1 MLPATS
7 GASETEAFGMSFNKY
22 PNVFSPIRIG
32 NMEVKNRIQFSPMV
46 SSLSTPTG
54 GVSPE
59 LLGYIKYQAQSGV
72 GVITIGS
79 TPIDHINGVDFFG
92 ALDVTSDDNITDLR
106 RISEITHRYGVK
118 ISCELVH
125 AGRSAPKCFRPNS
138 PAIAPSA
145 IPVENG
151 PTDIREMNETDMEIV
166 RNEYC
171 DVAERLMKAGFDMV
185 MVHAAH
191 GNLLAQF
198 MSPKYNRRTDEYGGS
213 FENRVR
219 WPLSVLK
226 AMRERVGRGLCIDM
240 RISGDELV
248 PGGMGIEETKAFIR
262 LAQEYIDTV
271 HVSQGLIVEPRYM
284 PYTMP
289 AFYLPHCHNVKWSE
303 QVKADPEIHIPVTV
317 VGSITTIAEAEEI
330 IASGKADMVAMARQL
345 MCDNQLLHN
354 AYRGEEEKTR
364 PCLRCHECAPAEIV
378 HLRCAT
384 NPRLGREFELGEI
397 QPSRHPRKVVVVGGG
412 VAGCMA
418 AKTLVER
425 GHEVILME
433 QGDKLGGRLHEISCL
448 SFKFDMRRHLK
459 WLMSSTMECG
469 AKILLNT
476 EATPE
481 NILALKPDV
490 VFIATGADRIAP
502 PIPGLN
508 RSNVHHVLD
517 VDTGREAV
525 GDTVVV
531 CGGGLSGTESAL
543 QLAMEGKKVTVVDM
557 LPVEQ
562 FARDH
567 SPAPRGMLL
576 QLLEQYGVKL
586 IGSVRVCEIGDDGVA
601 VQSMDGTKT
610 VLPCNDVVA
619 AFGMKKNDR
628 LLKQMQELMPD
639 VIAVGDCNVV
649 KNIKNANQVAFNL
662 ALDL

>member
-1 MLPATS
+1 M
-7 GASETEAFGMSFNKY
+7 GFNKY

-459 WLMSSTMECG
+459 WLMSSTMGCG

-601 VQSMDGTKT
+601 VQSMDGAKT
-610 VLPCNDVVA
+610 VLPCDDVVA

>member
-1 MLPATS
+1 MS
-7 GASETEAFGMSFNKY
+7 SFNKY
-22 PNVFSPIRIG
+22 PHVFSPIKIG

-92 ALDVTSDDNITDLR
+92 ALDVTSDDNMTDLR
-106 RISEITHRYGVK
+106 RISEVVHRYGAKV
-118 ISCELVH
+118 SCELVH
-125 AGRSAPKCFRPNS
+125 AGRSAPKQFRPNS

-151 PTDIREMNETDMEIV
+151 PTDIREMDEKDMETI

-171 DVAERLMKAGFDMV
+171 EVAERLMKSGFDMV

-198 MSPKYNRRTDEYGGS
+198 MSPKYNHRTDEYGGS

-226 AMRERVGRGLCIDM
+226 AMRERVGKGLCIDM

-271 HVSQGLIVEPRYM
+271 HVSQGLIVEPKYM

-345 MCDNQLLHN
+345 MCDNKLLYN
-354 AYRGEEEKTR
+354 AYRGMEEKTR
-364 PCLRCHECAPAEIV
+364 PCLRCHECAPADIV

-384 NPRLGREFELGEI
+384 NPRLGRESELGEI
-397 QPSRHPRKVVVVGGG
+397 QPSRTPKKVVVVGGG

-425 GHEVILME
+425 GHNVTLME
-433 QGDKLGGRLHEISCL
+433 KSDKLGGRLHEISCL
-448 SFKFDMRRHLK
+448 SFKFDMRRHLQ
-459 WLMSSTMECG
+459 WLMSSTLECG

-481 NILALKPDV
+481 NIMALAPDA
-490 VFIATGADRIAP
+490 VFVATGADRLTL
-502 PIPGLN
+502 PIPGMD
-508 RSNVHHVLD
+508 RANVHHVLD
-517 VDTGREAV
+517 VDTGRVQIGEN
-525 GDTVVV
+525 VVV

-543 QLAMEGKKVTVVDM
+543 QLAMDGKKVTVIDM

-562 FARDH
+562 FAKDH

-576 QLLEQYGVKL
+576 QLLERYGVKL
-586 IGSVRVCEIGDDGVA
+586 IGGVRVCEIGDDGVH
-601 VQSMDGTKT
+601 VMTQDGTVS
-610 VLPCNDVVA
+610 VLPCDDVVA
-619 AFGMKKNDR
+619 AFGMKKNDA
-628 LLKQMQELMPD
+628 LLKQMRELLPD

-649 KNIKNANQVAFNL
+649 KNIKNANHVAFNM
-662 ALDL
+662 ALEL

>member
-1 MLPATS
+1 
-7 GASETEAFGMSFNKY
+7 MSFNRY
-22 PNVFSPIRIG
+22 PHVFSPIKIG

-46 SSLSTPTG
+46 SSLSTPSG

-92 ALDVTSDDNITDLR
+92 ALDVTSDDNMTDLR
-106 RISEITHRYGVK
+106 RISEVVHRYGAK

-125 AGRSAPKCFRPNS
+125 AGRSAPKQFRPHS

-151 PTDIREMNETDMEIV
+151 PTDIREMDERDMETV
-166 RNEYC
+166 CREYC
-171 DVAERLMKAGFDMV
+171 DVAERLMRSGFDMV

-198 MSPKYNRRTDEYGGS
+198 LSPKYNQRTDAYGGS

-219 WPLSVLK
+219 WPLAVLK
-226 AMRERVGRGLCIDM
+226 AMRERVGTGLCIDM

-248 PGGMGIEETKAFIR
+248 PGGMGIEETKAFIC

-303 QVKADPEIHIPVTV
+303 QVKADPMIHIPVTV
-317 VGSITTIAEAEEI
+317 VGSITTVEEAEEI

-345 MCDNQLLHN
+345 MCDNKLLYN
-354 AYRGEEEKTR
+354 AYRGQEDKTR
-364 PCLRCHECAPAEIV
+364 PCLRCHECAPADIV

-397 QPSRHPRKVVVVGGG
+397 QPSRHPKKVVVVGGG

-425 GHEVILME
+425 GHDVTLIEKS
-433 QGDKLGGRLHEISCL
+433 DKLGGRLHEISCL

-459 WLMSSTMECG
+459 WLMESTMECG

-481 NILALKPDV
+481 YILALEPDA
-490 VFIATGADRIAP
+490 VFVATGADRIAP
-502 PIPGLN
+502 PIPGLD
-508 RSNVHHVLD
+508 SAKVHHVLD
-517 VDTGREAV
+517 VDTGRETV
-525 GDTVVV
+525 GEMVVV

-543 QLAMEGKKVTVVDM
+543 QLAMDGKKVTVVDM
-557 LPVEQ
+557 LPADQ

-576 QLLEQYGVKL
+576 QLLEQYGVRL
-586 IGSVRVCEIGDDGVA
+586 IGSVRVCEIREDGVV
-601 VQSMDGTKT
+601 VQALDGTKT
-610 VLPCNDVVA
+610 LLPCDDVVA
-619 AFGMKKNDR
+619 AFGMKKNDALFR
-628 LLKQMQELMPD
+628 EMQQLLPD

-649 KNIKNANQVAFNL
+649 RNIKNANHVAFNL
-662 ALDL
+662 ALEL

>member
-1 MLPATS
+1 
-7 GASETEAFGMSFNKY
+7 MSFNKY

-481 NILALKPDV
+481 IILALKPDV

-601 VQSMDGTKT
+601 VQSMDGAKT
-610 VLPCNDVVA
+610 VLPCDDVVA

>member
-1 MLPATS
+1 MS
-7 GASETEAFGMSFNKY
+7 SFNKY
-22 PNVFSPIRIG
+22 PNVFSPIKIG

-54 GVSPE
+54 GVSAE
-59 LLGYIKYQAQSGV
+59 LLGYIKYQAQSGA

-92 ALDVTSDDNITDLR
+92 ALDVTSDDNMTDLR
-106 RISEITHRYGVK
+106 RISEVVHRYGAKV
-118 ISCELVH
+118 SCELVH
-125 AGRSAPKCFRPNS
+125 AGRSAPKQFRPNS

-151 PTDIREMNETDMEIV
+151 PTDIREMDEHDMETI
-166 RNEYC
+166 RDEYC
-171 DVAERLMKAGFDMV
+171 DVAERLMRSGFDMV

-198 MSPKYNRRTDEYGGS
+198 MSPKYNQRTDEYGGS

-219 WPLSVLK
+219 WPLSVLR

-303 QVKADPEIHIPVTV
+303 HVKADPEIHIPVTV

-345 MCDNQLLHN
+345 MCDNKLLYN
-354 AYRGEEEKTR
+354 AYHGMEEKTR
-364 PCLRCHECAPAEIV
+364 PCLRCHECAPADIV

-384 NPRLGREFELGEI
+384 NPRLGRESELGEI
-397 QPSRHPRKVVVVGGG
+397 QPSRHPKKVVVVGGG

-425 GHEVILME
+425 GHDVTLIEKS
-433 QGDKLGGRLHEISCL
+433 DKLGGRLHEISCL
-448 SFKFDMRRHLK
+448 SFKFDMRRHLQ

-469 AKILLNT
+469 AKIMLNT
-476 EATPE
+476 DATLE
-481 NILALKPDV
+481 TIMALKPDA
-490 VFIATGADRIAP
+490 VFIATGADRLTL
-502 PIPGLN
+502 PIPGID
-508 RSNVHHVLD
+508 RANVHHVLD
-517 VDTGREAV
+517 VDTGRAQV
-525 GDTVVV
+525 GDNVVV

-543 QLAMEGKKVTVVDM
+543 QLAMDGKQVTVIDM
-557 LPVEQ
+557 LPVDQ

-567 SPAPRGMLL
+567 APAPRGMLL
-576 QLLEQYGVKL
+576 QLLEKYNVKL
-586 IGSVRVCEIGDDGVA
+586 IGGVRVCRISDEGVHVEA
-601 VQSMDGTKT
+601 QDGTSS
-610 VLPCNDVVA
+610 VIPCDDVVA
-619 AFGMKKNDR
+619 AFGMKKNDT
-628 LLKQMQELMPD
+628 LLKQMREILPD

-649 KNIKNANQVAFNL
+649 KNIKNANHVAFNM
-662 ALDL
+662 ALEL

>member
-1 MLPATS
+1 MS
-7 GASETEAFGMSFNKY
+7 SFNKY
-22 PNVFSPIRIG
+22 PHVFSPIKIG

-92 ALDVTSDDNITDLR
+92 ALDVTSDDNMTDLR
-106 RISEITHRYGVK
+106 RISEVVHRYGAKV
-118 ISCELVH
+118 SCELVH
-125 AGRSAPKCFRPNS
+125 AGRSAPKQFRPNS

-151 PTDIREMNETDMEIV
+151 PTDIREMDEKDMETI

-171 DVAERLMKAGFDMV
+171 DVAERLMKSGFDMV

-198 MSPKYNRRTDEYGGS
+198 MSPKYNQRTDEYGGS

-219 WPLSVLK
+219 WPISVLK

-271 HVSQGLIVEPRYM
+271 HVSQGLIVEPKYM

-345 MCDNQLLHN
+345 MCDNKLLYN
-354 AYRGEEEKTR
+354 AYHGMEEKTR
-364 PCLRCHECAPAEIV
+364 PCLRCHECAPADIV

-384 NPRLGREFELGEI
+384 NPRLGRESEIPEEL
-397 QPSRHPRKVVVVGGG
+397 PYAKHKKRVVVVG
-412 VAGCMA
+412 A
-418 AKTLVER
+418 ALR
-425 GHEVILME
+425 
-433 QGDKLGGRLHEISCL
+433 
-448 SFKFDMRRHLK
+448 
-459 WLMSSTMECG
+459 
-469 AKILLNT
+469 
-476 EATPE
+476 
-481 NILALKPDV
+481 
-490 VFIATGADRIAP
+490 
-502 PIPGLN
+502 
-508 RSNVHHVLD
+508 
-517 VDTGREAV
+517 
-525 GDTVVV
+525 
-531 CGGGLSGTESAL
+531 
-543 QLAMEGKKVTVVDM
+543 
-557 LPVEQ
+557 
-562 FARDH
+562 
-567 SPAPRGMLL
+567 
-576 QLLEQYGVKL
+576 
-586 IGSVRVCEIGDDGVA
+586 
-601 VQSMDGTKT
+601 
-610 VLPCNDVVA
+610 A
-619 AFGMKKNDR
+619 AW
-628 LLKQMQELMPD
+628 LLKL
-639 VIAVGDCNVV
+639 
-649 KNIKNANQVAFNL
+649 L
-662 ALDL
+662 

>member
-1 MLPATS
+1 
-7 GASETEAFGMSFNKY
+7 
-22 PNVFSPIRIG
+22 
-32 NMEVKNRIQFSPMV
+32 MEVQNRIQFSPMV
-46 SSLSTPTG
+46 SSLSTPSG
-54 GVSPE
+54 GVSNE

-72 GVITIGS
+72 GIITIGS
-79 TPIDHINGVDFFG
+79 TPIDYINGVDFFG

-106 RISEITHRYGVK
+106 RLSEVAHRYGVK
-118 ISCELVH
+118 LSCELVH
-125 AGRSAPKCFRPNS
+125 AGRSAPKQFRPDS

-151 PTDIREMNETDMEIV
+151 PTDIREMDEQDMETI
-166 RNEYC
+166 RQEYC
-171 DVAERLMKAGFDMV
+171 EVAERLMKSGFDMV

-198 MSPKYNRRTDEYGGS
+198 MSPKYNQRTDEYGGS
-213 FENRVR
+213 FENRIR

-226 AMRERVGRGLCIDM
+226 EMRERVGNRICIDM

-262 LAQEYIDTV
+262 LAQKYIDTV
-271 HVSQGLIVEPRYM
+271 HVSQGLIVEPKYM

-364 PCLRCHECAPAEIV
+364 PCLRCHECAPADIV

-384 NPRLGREFELGEI
+384 NPKLGREFELGEI
-397 QPSRHPRKVVVVGGG
+397 QPSRHPKKVVVVGGG

-425 GHEVILME
+425 GHDVILLE
-433 QGDKLGGRLHEISCL
+433 KSNKLGGRLHEISRL
-448 SFKFDMRRHLK
+448 SFKFDMRRHLE
-459 WLMSSTMECG
+459 WLMRTTMECG

-476 EATPE
+476 DVSIET
-481 NILALKPDV
+481 IKALNPDV
-490 VFIATGADRIAP
+490 VFVATGSDRLAL
-502 PIPGLN
+502 PIPGID
-508 RSNVHHVLD
+508 RPNVHHVLD
-517 VDTGREAV
+517 VDTGRESV

-543 QLAMEGKKVTVVDM
+543 QLAIDGKKVTVVDM
-557 LPVEQ
+557 IPTEQ
-562 FARDH
+562 FAKDH
-567 SPAPRGMLL
+567 SPSPRGMLL
-576 QLLEQYGVKL
+576 QLLNQYGVTL
-586 IGSVRVCEIGDDGVA
+586 IGNVRVCEITDSGVTVQNADG
-601 VQSMDGTKT
+601 SMSVIACD
-610 VLPCNDVVA
+610 DVVA
-619 AFGMKKNDR
+619 AFGMKKNDT
-628 LLKQMQELMPD
+628 LLNQLKEVLPD
-639 VIAVGDCNVV
+639 VIAIGDCNVV

-662 ALDL
+662 ALEI

>member
-1 MLPATS
+1 MS
-7 GASETEAFGMSFNKY
+7 SFNKY
-22 PNVFSPIRIG
+22 PHVFSPIKIG

-92 ALDVTSDDNITDLR
+92 ALDVTSDDNMTDLR
-106 RISEITHRYGVK
+106 RISEVVHRYGAKV
-118 ISCELVH
+118 SCELVH
-125 AGRSAPKCFRPNS
+125 AGRSAPKQFRPNS

-151 PTDIREMNETDMEIV
+151 PTDIREMDEKDMETI

-171 DVAERLMKAGFDMV
+171 EVAERLMKSGFDMV

-198 MSPKYNRRTDEYGGS
+198 MSPKYNQRTDEYGGS

-226 AMRERVGRGLCIDM
+226 AMRERVGKGLCIDM

-262 LAQEYIDTV
+262 LAQEYIATV
-271 HVSQGLIVEPRYM
+271 HISQGLIVEPKYM

-345 MCDNQLLHN
+345 MCDNKLLYN
-354 AYRGEEEKTR
+354 AYRGMEEKTR
-364 PCLRCHECAPAEIV
+364 PCLRCHECAPADIV

-384 NPRLGREFELGEI
+384 NPRLGRESELGEI
-397 QPSRHPRKVVVVGGG
+397 QPSRTPKKVVVVGGG

-425 GHEVILME
+425 GHDVTLIEKS
-433 QGDKLGGRLHEISCL
+433 DKLGGRLHEISCL
-448 SFKFDMRRHLK
+448 SFKFDMRRHLQ

-469 AKILLNT
+469 AKIMLST

-481 NILALKPDV
+481 SIMALAPDT
-490 VFIATGADRIAP
+490 VFVATGADRLTL
-502 PIPGLN
+502 PIPGID
-508 RSNVHHVLD
+508 RANVHHVLD
-517 VDTGREAV
+517 VDTGRVEV
-525 GDTVVV
+525 GENVVV

-543 QLAMEGKKVTVVDM
+543 QLAMDGKKVTVIDM

-562 FARDH
+562 FAKDH

-586 IGSVRVCEIGDDGVA
+586 IGGVRVCEIGDDGVHVMA
-601 VQSMDGTKT
+601 QDGTAS
-610 VLPCNDVVA
+610 VLPCDDVVA
-619 AFGMKKNDR
+619 AFGMKKNDA
-628 LLKQMQELMPD
+628 LLKQMRELLPD

-649 KNIKNANQVAFNL
+649 KNIKNANHVAFNM
-662 ALDL
+662 ALEL

>member
-1 MLPATS
+1 M
-7 GASETEAFGMSFNKY
+7 MSFNHY
-22 PNVFSPIRIG
+22 PHVFSPIRIG

-54 GVSPE
+54 AVSPE

-92 ALDVTSDDNITDLR
+92 ALDVTSDNNITDLR

-151 PTDIREMNETDMEIV
+151 PTDIREMDENDMETV
-166 RNEYC
+166 RSEYC
-171 DVAERLMKAGFDMV
+171 EVAERLMKAGFDMV

-198 MSPKYNRRTDEYGGS
+198 LSPKYNQRTDEYGGS

-271 HVSQGLIVEPRYM
+271 HISQGLIVEPRYM

-303 QVKADPEIHIPVTV
+303 QVKADPEIRIPVTV

-345 MCDNQLLHN
+345 MCDNQLLYN

-364 PCLRCHECAPAEIV
+364 PCLRCHECAPADIV

-397 QPSRHPRKVVVVGGG
+397 QPSRHPKRVVVVGGG

-425 GHEVILME
+425 GHDVVLVEKS
-433 QGDKLGGRLHEISCL
+433 DKLGGRLHEISCL

-469 AKILLNT
+469 AEILLNT

-481 NILALKPDV
+481 TILALQPDA
-490 VFIATGADRIAP
+490 VFVATGAARIAP
-502 PIPGLN
+502 PIPGLD
-508 RSNVHHVLD
+508 RANVHHVLD
-517 VDTGREAV
+517 VDTGRETV
-525 GDTVVV
+525 GETVVV

-543 QLAMEGKKVTVVDM
+543 QLAMDGKKVTVVDM

-562 FARDH
+562 FAKDH

-576 QLLEQYGVKL
+576 QLLEKYGVKL
-586 IGSVRVCEIGDDGVA
+586 IGSVRVCEISDAGVTVQNTAGD
-601 VQSMDGTKT
+601 KT
-610 VLPCNDVVA
+610 VLPCDDVVA
-619 AFGMKKNDR
+619 AFGMKKNDALFR
-628 LLKQMQELMPD
+628 QLQQLMPD
-639 VIAVGDCNVV
+639 VIAIGDCNVV

>member
-1 MLPATS
+1 MS
-7 GASETEAFGMSFNKY
+7 SFNKY
-22 PNVFSPIRIG
+22 PHVFSPIKIG

-92 ALDVTSDDNITDLR
+92 ALDVTSDDNMTDLR
-106 RISEITHRYGVK
+106 RISEVVHRYGAKV
-118 ISCELVH
+118 SCELVH
-125 AGRSAPKCFRPNS
+125 AGRSAPKQFRPNS

-151 PTDIREMNETDMEIV
+151 PTDIREMDEKDMETI

-171 DVAERLMKAGFDMV
+171 DVAERLMKSGFDMV

-198 MSPKYNRRTDEYGGS
+198 MSPKYNQRTDEYGGS

-219 WPLSVLK
+219 WPISVLK
-226 AMRERVGRGLCIDM
+226 AMCERVGRGLCIDM

-271 HVSQGLIVEPRYM
+271 HVSQGLIVEPKYM

-345 MCDNQLLHN
+345 MCDNKLLYN
-354 AYRGEEEKTR
+354 AYHGMEEKTR
-364 PCLRCHECAPAEIV
+364 PCLRCHECAPADIV

-384 NPRLGREFELGEI
+384 NPRLGRESEIPEEL
-397 QPSRHPRKVVVVGGG
+397 PYAKHKKRVVVVGGG

-425 GHEVILME
+425 GHDVTLIEK
-433 QGDKLGGRLHEISCL
+433 GDKLGGRLHEISCL
-448 SFKFDMRRHLK
+448 SFKFDMRRHLQ

-469 AKILLNT
+469 AKIMLNT

-481 NILALKPDV
+481 IIMGLKPDV
-490 VFIATGADRIAP
+490 VFVATGAERLSL
-502 PIPGLN
+502 PIPGID
-508 RSNVHHVLD
+508 RENVHHVLD
-517 VDTGREAV
+517 VDTGRAAV
-525 GDTVVV
+525 GERVVV
-531 CGGGLSGTESAL
+531 CGGGLIFNPFEKKLHEYVLCCGFIALVIGFMIIYFAQSLVVLFIGAFIVGTSIGFEMPGTLLYATNYNTVEASTAGCAIIHMAGQLGTVCSAL
-543 QLAMEGKKVTVVDM
+543 FYT
-557 LPVEQ
+557 PVAGLIKPNDTSFRFL
-562 FARDH
+562 FA
-567 SPAPRGMLL
+567 AC
-576 QLLEQYGVKL
+576 
-586 IGSVRVCEIGDDGVA
+586 VCTA
-601 VQSMDGTKT
+601 
-610 VLPCNDVVA
+610 
-619 AFGMKKNDR
+619 
-628 LLKQMQELMPD
+628 
-639 VIAVGDCNVV
+639 
-649 KNIKNANQVAFNL
+649 L
-662 ALDL
+662 ALLVALAVSITKKKRAA

>member
-1 MLPATS
+1 
-7 GASETEAFGMSFNKY
+7 MSFNKY

-151 PTDIREMNETDMEIV
+151 PTDIREMDETDMETV

-601 VQSMDGTKT
+601 VQSMDGAKT
-610 VLPCNDVVA
+610 VLPCDDVVA

>member
-1 MLPATS
+1 
-7 GASETEAFGMSFNKY
+7 MSFNKY

-459 WLMSSTMECG
+459 WLMSSTMGCG

-517 VDTGREAV
+517 VDTGRETV

-601 VQSMDGTKT
+601 VQSMDGAKT
-610 VLPCNDVVA
+610 VLPCDDVVA

>member
-1 MLPATS
+1 
-7 GASETEAFGMSFNKY
+7 MSFNKY

-354 AYRGEEEKTR
+354 AYRGAEEKTR
-364 PCLRCHECAPAEIV
+364 PCLRCHEGAPAEIV

-601 VQSMDGTKT
+601 VQSMDGAKT
-610 VLPCNDVVA
+610 VLPCDDVVA

>member
-1 MLPATS
+1 MLPVTS
-7 GASETEAFGMSFNKY
+7 DASETEVFGMSFNKY

-481 NILALKPDV
+481 IILALKPDV

-601 VQSMDGTKT
+601 VQSMDGAKT
-610 VLPCNDVVA
+610 VLPCDDVVA

>member
-1 MLPATS
+1 MS
-7 GASETEAFGMSFNKY
+7 SFNKY
-22 PNVFSPIRIG
+22 PHVFSPIKIG

-92 ALDVTSDDNITDLR
+92 ALDVTSDDNMTDLR
-106 RISEITHRYGVK
+106 RISEVVHRYGAKV
-118 ISCELVH
+118 SCELVH
-125 AGRSAPKCFRPNS
+125 AGRSAPKQFRPNS

-151 PTDIREMNETDMEIV
+151 PTDIREMDEKDMETI

-171 DVAERLMKAGFDMV
+171 EVAERLMKSGFDMV

-198 MSPKYNRRTDEYGGS
+198 MSPKYNQRTDEYGGS

-226 AMRERVGRGLCIDM
+226 AMRERVGKGLCIDM

-271 HVSQGLIVEPRYM
+271 HVSQGLIVEPKYM

-345 MCDNQLLHN
+345 MCDNKLLYN
-354 AYRGEEEKTR
+354 AYRGMEEKTR
-364 PCLRCHECAPAEIV
+364 PCLRCHECAPADIV

-384 NPRLGREFELGEI
+384 NPRLGRESELGEI
-397 QPSRHPRKVVVVGGG
+397 QPSRTPKKVVVVGGG

-425 GHEVILME
+425 GHNVTLME
-433 QGDKLGGRLHEISCL
+433 KSDKLGGRLHEISCL
-448 SFKFDMRRHLK
+448 SFKFDMRRHLQ

-481 NILALKPDV
+481 NIMALAPDA
-490 VFIATGADRIAP
+490 VFVATGADRLTL
-502 PIPGLN
+502 PIPGMD
-508 RSNVHHVLD
+508 RANVHHVLD
-517 VDTGREAV
+517 VDTGRVQIGEN
-525 GDTVVV
+525 VVV

-543 QLAMEGKKVTVVDM
+543 QLAMDGKKVTVIDM

-562 FARDH
+562 FAKDH

-576 QLLEQYGVKL
+576 QLLERYGVKL
-586 IGSVRVCEIGDDGVA
+586 IGGVRVCEIGDDGVH
-601 VQSMDGTKT
+601 VMTQDGTVS
-610 VLPCNDVVA
+610 VLPCDDVVA
-619 AFGMKKNDR
+619 AFGMKKNDA
-628 LLKQMQELMPD
+628 LLKQMRELLPD

-649 KNIKNANQVAFNL
+649 KNIKNANHVAFNM
-662 ALDL
+662 ALEL